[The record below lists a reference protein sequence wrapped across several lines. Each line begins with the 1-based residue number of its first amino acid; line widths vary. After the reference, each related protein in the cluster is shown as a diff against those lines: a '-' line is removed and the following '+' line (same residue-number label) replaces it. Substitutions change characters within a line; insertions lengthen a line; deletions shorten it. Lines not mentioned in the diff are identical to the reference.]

1 MNSKFCWI
9 GKGSEKMNLIKEM
22 EKIIKTFTICNSTSA
37 NLTANAI
44 LDILTEN
51 NLDITEAQ
59 EGNKSHE

>member
-1 MNSKFCWI
+1 
-9 GKGSEKMNLIKEM
+9 MNLIKEM
-22 EKIIKTFTICNSTSA
+22 EKIIKTFTICDSTSA

-44 LDILTEN
+44 LDMLTEN